1 MKKYLFDLTLNTRDL
16 GGYPTKDGHLVVY
29 NRFIRSDSLDML
41 NEEGRDFLFKNNIRT
56 QIDLRT
62 DNVIINFP
70 SELQK
75 DERFNYY
82 HYPLVEGSG
91 IPLTDENASK
101 LYLQMVG
108 NHDTF
113 KKIFTTIYEAKGGV
127 IYNCTAGKDRTG
139 MVTTLLLLLAG
150 VSEENIIEDYMAS
163 NECIYSRIHL
173 KMERSSTFPH
183 SLGYCKREY
192 IEEFLRLFKEKYRD
206 VNNYLL
212 TIGLTNEQIKTIKNR
227 LVGE

>member
-1 MKKYLFDLTLNTRDL
+1 
-16 GGYPTKDGHLVVY
+16 
-29 NRFIRSDSLDML
+29 
-41 NEEGRDFLFKNNIRT
+41 
-56 QIDLRT
+56 
-62 DNVIINFP
+62 
-70 SELQK
+70 
-75 DERFNYY
+75 
-82 HYPLVEGSG
+82 
-91 IPLTDENASK
+91 
-101 LYLQMVG
+101 
-108 NHDTF
+108 
-113 KKIFTTIYEAKGGV
+113 
-127 IYNCTAGKDRTG
+127 

-192 IEEFLRLFKEKYRD
+192 IEEFLRLFKEKYQN

-212 TIGLTNEQIKTIKNR
+212 TIGLTDEQIKSIKNR